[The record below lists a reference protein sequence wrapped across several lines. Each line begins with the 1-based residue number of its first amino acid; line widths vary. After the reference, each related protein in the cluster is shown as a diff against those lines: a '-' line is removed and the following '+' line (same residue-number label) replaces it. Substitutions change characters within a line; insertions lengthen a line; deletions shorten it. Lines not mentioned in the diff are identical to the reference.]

1 MRTQTIKTAE
11 VKTVR
16 RIVKKYGIIPV
27 KNNRVDGVLRIV
39 GYRKVEFNKYGYS
52 QFDEHVD
59 VVFKGKIYASMSGHT
74 KWIEHSDILQNV
86 KVISQMKLNR
96 VLRRFFFE
104 DVQFRV
110 AFFSIR
116 LFKTSDIKKVK
127 WAS

>member
-1 MRTQTIKTAE
+1 MKTQTIKTAE

-104 DVQFRV
+104 DVQFRA

-116 LFKTSDIKKVK
+116 LFQPSDIKKVK
-127 WAS
+127 WVC

>member
-1 MRTQTIKTAE
+1 MKTQTIKTAE

-27 KNNRVDGVLRIV
+27 KNNRVDGVLQIV

-74 KWIEHSDILQNV
+74 KWIEHSDIFQNV
-86 KVISQMKLNR
+86 KIVSQTKLNR
-96 VLRRFFFE
+96 VLRRFFFD
-104 DVQFRV
+104 DVQSRA

-116 LFKTSDIKKVK
+116 LFQPSDIKKVK
-127 WAS
+127 WVC

>member
-1 MRTQTIKTAE
+1 
-11 VKTVR
+11 
-16 RIVKKYGIIPV
+16 
-27 KNNRVDGVLRIV
+27 
-39 GYRKVEFNKYGYS
+39 
-52 QFDEHVD
+52 
-59 VVFKGKIYASMSGHT
+59 MSGHT

-116 LFKTSDIKKVK
+116 LFQPSDIKKVK

>member
-27 KNNRVDGVLRIV
+27 KNNRVDGVLQIV
-39 GYRKVEFNKYGYS
+39 GYRKVECNKWGYS

-74 KWIEHSDILQNV
+74 KWIEHSDIFQNV
-86 KVISQMKLNR
+86 KIVSQTKLNR
-96 VLRRFFFE
+96 VLRRFFFD
-104 DVQFRV
+104 DVQSRA

-116 LFKTSDIKKVK
+116 LFQPSDIKKVK
-127 WAS
+127 WVC

>member
-27 KNNRVDGVLRIV
+27 KNNRVDGVLQIV
-39 GYRKVEFNKYGYS
+39 GYRKVECNKWGYS

-74 KWIEHSDILQNV
+74 KWIEHSDIFQNV
-86 KVISQMKLNR
+86 KIVSQTKLNR
-96 VLRRFFFE
+96 VLRRFFFD
-104 DVQFRV
+104 DVQSRA

-116 LFKTSDIKKVK
+116 LFQPSDIKKVK
-127 WAS
+127 WAC

>member
-27 KNNRVDGVLRIV
+27 KNNRVDGVLQIV
-39 GYRKVEFNKYGYS
+39 GYRKVECNKWGYS
-52 QFDEHVD
+52 QFDEHVG

-86 KVISQMKLNR
+86 KIVSQTKLNR
-96 VLRRFFFE
+96 VLRRFFFD
-104 DVQFRV
+104 DVQSRA

-116 LFKTSDIKKVK
+116 LFQPSDIKKVK
-127 WAS
+127 WAC

>member
-27 KNNRVDGVLRIV
+27 KNNRVDGVLQIV
-39 GYRKVEFNKYGYS
+39 GYRKVECNKWGYS

-59 VVFKGKIYASMSGHT
+59 VVFKVKIYASMSGRIH
-74 KWIEHSDILQNV
+74 WIEHSDILQNV
-86 KVISQMKLNR
+86 KIISQTKLNR
-96 VLRRFFFE
+96 VLRRFFFD
-104 DVQFRV
+104 DVQSRT

-116 LFKTSDIKKVK
+116 LFQPSDIKKVK
-127 WAS
+127 WVG

>member
-1 MRTQTIKTAE
+1 MKTQTIKTAE

-74 KWIEHSDILQNV
+74 KWIEHSEILQNV

-116 LFKTSDIKKVK
+116 LFQPSDIKKVK

>member
-16 RIVKKYGIIPV
+16 RIVKKYGTLSIENDKV
-27 KNNRVDGVLRIV
+27 QGVLQIV
-39 GYRKVEFNKYGYS
+39 GYRKVECNKWGYS

-86 KVISQMKLNR
+86 KIVSQTKLNR
-96 VLRRFFFE
+96 VLRKFFFD
-104 DVQFRV
+104 DVQSRA

-116 LFKTSDIKKVK
+116 LFQPSDIKKVK
-127 WAS
+127 WAC

>member
-116 LFKTSDIKKVK
+116 LFQPSDIKKVK

>member
-27 KNNRVDGVLRIV
+27 KNNRVDGVLQIV
-39 GYRKVEFNKYGYS
+39 GYRKVECNKWGYS

-74 KWIEHSDILQNV
+74 KWIEHSDILQNAKIV
-86 KVISQMKLNR
+86 SQTKLNR
-96 VLRRFFFE
+96 VLRRFFFD
-104 DVQFRV
+104 DVQSRA

-116 LFKTSDIKKVK
+116 LFQPSDIKKVK
-127 WAS
+127 WVG